1 MSEDGINNI
10 DNAVDN
16 NADDELW
23 ALLGD
28 VKLFG
33 KWSMSEV
40 VIDDPSIKNYIS
52 LRPVLVPHTSG
63 RYAGKDKYKIN
74 IVERLINKIMRTDKN
89 TGKKIKAYNIV
100 KDAFDIIYEKTG
112 TNPLQILVK
121 AVSNAGPREETVQL
135 KYAGLAVPKSVDTAP
150 LRRIDEA
157 LMFITK
163 GASISAFKNK
173 RTIEE
178 VLASEIISAA
188 NYDIKCYSIS
198 KKEERERIAKAA
210 R

>member
-1 MSEDGINNI
+1 
-10 DNAVDN
+10 
-16 NADDELW
+16 
-23 ALLGD
+23 
-28 VKLFG
+28 
-33 KWSMSEV
+33 
-40 VIDDPSIKNYIS
+40 
-52 LRPVLVPHTSG
+52 
-63 RYAGKDKYKIN
+63 
-74 IVERLINKIMRTDKN
+74 
-89 TGKKIKAYNIV
+89 
-100 KDAFDIIYEKTG
+100 YEKTG

>member
-1 MSEDGINNI
+1 MIE
-10 DNAVDN
+10 

-28 VKLFG
+28 IKLFG
-33 KWSMSEV
+33 KWSLAEV
-40 VIDDPSIKNYIS
+40 VIDDPSIKDYIS
-52 LRPVLVPHTSG
+52 LRPVVVPHTGG

-74 IVERLINKIMRTDKN
+74 IVERLINKVMRTEKN

-112 TNPLQILVK
+112 NNPLQMLIK
-121 AVSNAGPREETVQL
+121 AISNAGPREETVQL
-135 KYAGLAVPKSVDTAP
+135 KYAGLSVAKSVDTAP

-157 LMFITK
+157 LMFIAK
-163 GASISAFKNK
+163 GASVASFKNK
-173 RTIEE
+173 RSIEDL
-178 VLASEIISAA
+178 LASEIISAA
-188 NYDIKCYSIS
+188 NYDIKCYSVS
-198 KKEERERIAKAA
+198 KKEERERIAKAS

>member
-1 MSEDGINNI
+1 MSEDSINNM
-10 DNAVDN
+10 DNTADTS
-16 NADDELW
+16 ADDELW

-33 KWSMSEV
+33 KWSLAEV
-40 VIDDPSIKNYIS
+40 VVDDPSIKDYIS

-74 IVERLINKIMRTDKN
+74 IVERLINKVMRTEKN

-100 KDAFDIIYEKTG
+100 KDAFDKIYEKTG
-112 TNPLQILVK
+112 NNPLQILIK
-121 AVSNAGPREETVQL
+121 AISNAGPREETVQL

-157 LMFITK
+157 LMFIAK
-163 GASISAFKNK
+163 GASTSSFKSK
-173 RTIEE
+173 KSIEE
-178 VLASEIISAA
+178 ALASEIISAA